1 MEALSIVDSP
11 SGPGATF
18 VSSANPA
25 SITAGA
31 DARQGALLQCQV
43 TLTSANTVYT
53 VGLPTTARGF
63 TLYPTTADVIFAV
76 GEASVALATKAGNTV
91 AGDFGIGATAPI
103 GLTTNRVLIKS
114 VAEAGATLHL
124 RSATASAVVVVG
136 IF

>member
-1 MEALSIVDSP
+1 MEPVSIVDSP
-11 SGPGATF
+11 SGPSSSF
-18 VSSANPA
+18 VASTNPL

-31 DARQGALLQCQV
+31 DARQGVLKQCQV

-53 VGLPTTARGF
+53 VTLPTNARGF

-76 GEASVALATKAGNTV
+76 GEASVALATS
-91 AGDFGIGATAPI
+91 AGDTLAAAFGVGATAPI

-114 VAEAGATLHL
+114 VAEAGAVLHL

-136 IF
+136 VF

>member
-1 MEALSIVDSP
+1 MEPLSIVDSP
-11 SGPGATF
+11 SGPSASF
-18 VSSANPA
+18 VASTNPM

-31 DARQGALLQCQV
+31 DARNGALKQVQV
-43 TLTSANTVYT
+43 TLTSAGTVYT
-53 VGLPTTARGF
+53 VGLPATARGF

-76 GEASVALATKAGNTV
+76 GEAPVALATKAGDTV
-91 AGDFGIGATAPI
+91 AGDFGVGATAPI

-114 VAEAGATLHL
+114 IAEAGATLHL